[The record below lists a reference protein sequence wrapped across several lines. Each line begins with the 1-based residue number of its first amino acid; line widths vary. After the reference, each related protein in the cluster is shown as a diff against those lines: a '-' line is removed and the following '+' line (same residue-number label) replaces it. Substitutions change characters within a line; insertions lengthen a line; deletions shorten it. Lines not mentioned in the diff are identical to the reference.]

1 MLSKQNLRNPLVP
14 EWTLVQLNF
23 SLTLEPE
30 EKGVDI
36 IYVSSGKE
44 FLEYLEKQKA
54 NDNICFQ
61 FIHQTLSNHPLYTA
75 LQFWT
80 KTAM

>member
-36 IYVSSGKE
+36 IYVSSGK
-44 FLEYLEKQKA
+44 
-54 NDNICFQ
+54 
-61 FIHQTLSNHPLYTA
+61 
-75 LQFWT
+75 
-80 KTAM
+80 